1 MRKIDNKIIITG
13 ASGWLGIELISFLH
27 KNFGDSVLENIYPI
41 SSSLEFLDFD
51 FGKVKCYKINEL
63 ENIDNAI
70 LYHFAFI
77 AKDRVSSFD
86 DQGYINANLDIRNS
100 IKSLIEN
107 NDIKAMLYSSS
118 GAVYSRGTNELITS
132 QEKDIY
138 GYCKALDEEFFKD
151 LCKKRDIKLLIPRIF
166 SILGK
171 FINKNGV
178 FAVKDMIL
186 QAKNSKIIKINSK
199 AKTYRNYINICD
211 IYKIADCFFS
221 DKFYIYKIT
230 DCFFSDKFYVFDTFG
245 QTLEMQELANLIFET
260 VKITPNIDRNFD
272 DTLPSDNYFGKYE
285 KQNYLLEKYSLSLYS
300 IKESLREMI

>member
-1 MRKIDNKIIITG
+1 LRKIDNKIIITG

-51 FGKVKCYKINEL
+51 FAKVKCYKINEL

-100 IKSLIEN
+100 IKSLIEK
-107 NDIKAMLYSSS
+107 NDIKSMLYSSS
-118 GAVYSRGTNELITS
+118 GAVYKRGTDEIIENDNDL
-132 QEKDIY
+132 Y
-138 GYCKALDEEFFKD
+138 GYCKVLDEEFFKE
-151 LCKKRDIKLLIPRIF
+151 LCNQHNIKLLIPRIF

-186 QAKNSKIIKINSK
+186 QAKNSGIIKINAK

-221 DKFYIYKIT
+221 DKN
-230 DCFFSDKFYVFDTFG
+230 SDKYYVFDTFG
-245 QTLEMQELANLIFET
+245 ATIEMQELANLIFET
-260 VKITPNIDRNFD
+260 VKIKSNIDRNFD
-272 DTLPSDNYFGKYE
+272 YTLPSDNYFGNQA
-285 KQNYLLEKYSLSLYS
+285 KQNYLLEKYNLSLYS
-300 IKESLREMI
+300 IKESLYAMI

>member
-51 FGKVKCYKINEL
+51 FAKVKCYKINEL

-100 IKSLIEN
+100 IKSLIEK
-107 NDIKAMLYSSS
+107 NDIKSMLYSSS
-118 GAVYSRGTNELITS
+118 GAVYKRGTDEIIENDNDL
-132 QEKDIY
+132 Y
-138 GYCKALDEEFFKD
+138 GYCKVLDEEFFKD

-211 IYKIADCFFS
+211 IYKIEDCFFS
-221 DKFYIYKIT
+221 YKNI
-230 DCFFSDKFYVFDTFG
+230 DKFYVFDSFW
-245 QTLEMQELANLIFET
+245 QTHKM
-260 VKITPNIDRNFD
+260 
-272 DTLPSDNYFGKYE
+272 
-285 KQNYLLEKYSLSLYS
+285 
-300 IKESLREMI
+300 

>member
-1 MRKIDNKIIITG
+1 MQKIDNKIIITG
-13 ASGWLGIELISFLH
+13 ASGWLGVELISFLH
-27 KNFGDSVLENIYPI
+27 KNFGDSILANIYPI
-41 SSSLEFLDFD
+41 SSRLEFLDFD

-63 ENIDNAI
+63 ENIENAI

-86 DQGYINANLDIRNS
+86 EQGYINANLEIRNS
-100 IKSLIEN
+100 VQRLIEN

-118 GAVYSRGTNELITS
+118 GAVYKRGTNELITS

-138 GYCKALDEEFFKD
+138 GYCKVLDEEFFKD

-166 SILGK
+166 SIFGK

-199 AKTYRNYINICD
+199 AKTLRNYINICD
-211 IYKIADCFFS
+211 IYKIADCFFE
-221 DKFYIYKIT
+221 DKN
-230 DCFFSDKFYVFDTFG
+230 SDKFYVFDSFG
-245 QTLEMQELANLIFET
+245 YTLEMQELANLIFET
-260 VKITPNIDRNFD
+260 VKVTPNIDRNFD

-285 KQNYLLEKYSLSLYS
+285 KQNYLLEKYSLSLYG
-300 IKESLREMI
+300 IKESLCEMI